1 MNKIIIITKIITNI
15 SIKLRDMIVSIIQFA
30 GNTKSR
36 LKSGVSD
43 DFISL
48 DQVRPLVVIELVV
61 NPRFDFPLTILF
73 DNESEMQDDK
83 NNLANE

>member
-36 LKSGVSD
+36 
-43 DFISL
+43 
-48 DQVRPLVVIELVV
+48 
-61 NPRFDFPLTILF
+61 
-73 DNESEMQDDK
+73 
-83 NNLANE
+83 